1 MTKHTHTPAD
11 PSIVQGNGDELYPPD
26 TATCAGCGKTIQ
38 ARFGEPWRLAK
49 TARAIALVQEHYNA
63 DSAEYEQIAIDR
75 VLSIE
80 ASHDRI
86 NDAIEGVARAERELA
101 HAVFA
106 ARNNGCTWDSIAGD
120 LGVSRQTVWNR
131 FGSSFDTPA
140 D

>member
-11 PSIVQGNGDELYPPD
+11 PSIVQGTGDELYPPD

-75 VLSIE
+75 VLAIE

-86 NDAIEGVARAERELA
+86 NDAIEGLARAERELA

-106 ARNNGCTWDSIAGD
+106 ARNNGCTWQSIGDD
-120 LGVSRQTVWNR
+120 LGVSRSAAHQR
-131 FGSSFDTPA
+131 FGSTFDTPE